1 MTMTLKNHDII
12 LLGAEIMNTMQK
24 NNIQKDRII
33 LIINLLFVFIIIL
46 FLLSSFCS
54 SIFWPKDIFAGE
66 NRYAEKYSNINI
78 KDFYNKKTQDN
89 IEKVLSD
96 QLLFSGKF
104 RSLNN
109 IIKGII
115 VKNYIDLFLEEDD
128 IKYLNSD
135 GITFYGKNNLV
146 YYYRNLADL
155 KDALD
160 SKINNYNEL
169 ITKYNKV
176 EFYFYYIE
184 KDTDI
189 NFINNDKTGIYEYIE
204 KEIRSNNIGRF
215 KIDNFEQ
222 FKKYFYETDHHW
234 NYKGSYE
241 GYKEVLRLLGLKD
254 NSLVGEEKCLDI
266 YWSGSK
272 AKSSIY
278 NKILLENFCA
288 YEFGFDE
295 MTILINGIKENY
307 GHQEEY
313 LNGKSSEEISYGAFY
328 GGDDGEIIFD
338 TGNSNKE
345 NILVI
350 GESYDNA
357 ILKLIASH
365 FNKTISIDLRN
376 YVHCMDKEFNFS
388 EYINDYNIKKVLF
401 IGNVDFYTMEEFKIK
416 GDNYYGV

>member
-1 MTMTLKNHDII
+1 MKKEKLNMC
-12 LLGAEIMNTMQK
+12 E
-24 NNIQKDRII
+24 
-33 LIINLLFVFIIIL
+33 IINFIFIIVVILYL
-46 FLLSSFCS
+46 FLSLIKSVVNPIDVISGEKRHANKYNYITLSGY
-54 SIFWPKDIFAGE
+54 ID
-66 NRYAEKYSNINI
+66 
-78 KDFYNKKTQDN
+78 KTVQDN
-89 IEKVLSD
+89 IEGTLSD
-96 QLLFSGKF
+96 QLLLSSTLRKVNNYSKGYLTYSFFTKHVSDDELKYYYYDDLAF
-104 RSLNN
+104 YEKNSLVYPMIELNE
-109 IIKGII
+109 
-115 VKNYIDLFLEEDD
+115 VK
-128 IKYLNSD
+128 D
-135 GITFYGKNNLV
+135 GIDK
-146 YYYRNLADL
+146 
-155 KDALD
+155 
-160 SKINNYNEL
+160 KILNYNKL
-169 ITKYNKV
+169 MSDYNNV
-176 EFYFYYIE
+176 DYYFYYIE
-184 KDTDI
+184 RDTDI
-189 NFINNDKTGIYEYIE
+189 DFNSNNKNGVFEYIDS
-204 KEIRSNNIGRF
+204 KVNTSNVARF
-215 KIDNFEQ
+215 EIDNYKQ
-222 FKKYFYETDHHW
+222 FSKYFYKTDHHW